1 MRGDGRMITG
11 LDRQDAVP
19 QLRGGTAANARP
31 SFALER
37 GTAYVESV
45 AFDSDRAL
53 LQLRYPLG
61 RTVCITLPTAPKRG
75 DAVRPPALDRVL
87 SVDVRRDIDGVHCSA
102 VGTTRKGPR
111 RLPVTLEQA
120 LALAHQGV
128 HAVFRAE

>member
-1 MRGDGRMITG
+1 MNTG
-11 LDRQDAVP
+11 LDRQAAAP
-19 QLRGGTAANARP
+19 QSHSGTAADAHP
-31 SFALER
+31 LLALER

-45 AFDSDRAL
+45 AYDSDRAL
-53 LQLRYPLG
+53 VQLRYPLG
-61 RTVCITLPTAPKRG
+61 RTVRVVLPTVPKRG
-75 DAVRPPALDRVL
+75 DAAWPSALDRVL

-102 VGTTRKGPR
+102 VGTSGKGPR

>member
-1 MRGDGRMITG
+1 MSTG

-19 QLRGGTAANARP
+19 QSWTGTAADARP
-31 SFALER
+31 LFALER

-45 AFDSDRAL
+45 AFDSDRAWV
-53 LQLRYPLG
+53 QLRYPMG
-61 RTVCITLPTAPKRG
+61 RTVRIVLPTDPKRG
-75 DAVRPPALDRVL
+75 DAGCPSALDRVL
-87 SVDVRRDIDGVHCSA
+87 SVAVCRDIDGVHCSA
-102 VGTTRKGPR
+102 VGTSGKGPR